1 MLLKFKLVKS
11 SIVKYFTNLK
21 IAEKGRPGWFPN
33 PVPVIPV
40 TSDDLR
46 LFRSMHWRQIESQL
60 VSYPVRV
67 SPGSVCFFFFL
78 NWLLPSVSAW
88 GELGQD
94 AAWCPRL
101 CLQSALPNAWAWPQI
116 WTWRCLWPF
125 FGWPCVWAPSSTR
138 SWLQPLVE
146 ASLRD
151 GRAGQGLTEQSCGL
165 GSAQTCFLHWP
176 VQEPK
181 PYR

>member
-1 MLLKFKLVKS
+1 MQEETLLQQATGSLLFAVSACPFSLVSCPCVSWFRLLLKK
-11 SIVKYFTNLK
+11 
-21 IAEKGRPGWFPN
+21 
-33 PVPVIPV
+33 
-40 TSDDLR
+40 
-46 LFRSMHWRQIESQL
+46 
-60 VSYPVRV
+60 
-67 SPGSVCFFFFL
+67 
-78 NWLLPSVSAW
+78 WLLPSVSAW

-101 CLQSALPNAWAWPQI
+101 CLQSALPNAWAWPQL